1 MNRFAIPLGVFALLV
16 VVLAIGIKHSSNLG
30 VIVSPLLGKPAPEFA
45 LPSLTDSTHVVKSSD
60 LRGRW
65 YIFNVWGTWCGG
77 CRQEHS
83 VLLEMRQADV
93 VPIIGLDWKDKAD
106 EALSLL
112 QQLGNPYEIVAVDKD
127 GREAIEW
134 GVYGAPET
142 FLVNDQGVVV
152 YKYIGPLTHEAWEK
166 EFLPRLP
173 PKQGAARAQE
183 AAKS

>member
-16 VVLAIGIKHSSNLG
+16 VVLAIGIAHSSKLG

-45 LPSLTDSTHVVKSSD
+45 LPSLTDAGRTSSRATCVATGTFSTSGVPGVVAAA
-60 LRGRW
+60 
-65 YIFNVWGTWCGG
+65 
-77 CRQEHS
+77 QEHS

-93 VPIIGLDWKDKAD
+93 VPIIGLDWKDKED

-112 QQLGNPYEIVAVDKD
+112 QQLGNPYEIMAVDKD

-142 FLVNDQGVVV
+142 FLVNDQGIVV

-173 PKQGAARAQE
+173 RGRCAARAQA

>member
-1 MNRFAIPLGVFALLV
+1 MKRYRFVVPLALFGLLV
-16 VVLAIGIKHSSNLG
+16 WVLAIGIKHSPDKG
-30 VIVSPLLGKPAPEFA
+30 TIISPLLGKPAPQFS
-45 LPSLTDSTHVVKSSD
+45 LPSLTDASRTVKSSD

-83 VLLEMRQADV
+83 VLLEMSRAGV
-93 VPIIGLDWKDKAD
+93 VPIIGLDWKDNAD

-112 QQLGNPYEIVAVDKD
+112 AQQGNPYEVVAVDKD
-127 GREAIEW
+127 GREAIDW

-142 FLVNDQGVVV
+142 FLVNDQGIVV

-173 PKQGAARAQE
+173 RRQ